1 MLSVSSAW
9 MAFILLVLRVNLVV
23 RFMLIVRC
31 VVIRILVQD
40 VLMESTQEKV
50 AVSPAQILTN
60 IVLNVQILILV
71 KNVALT
77 NMLKVLYVLIVLF
90 KIAWS
95 VLVLTHV
102 LPV

>member
-1 MLSVSSAW
+1 MPSVNSAW

-50 AVSPAQILTN
+50 AVFRAQILTN

-95 VLVLTHV
+95 VLVLIHV